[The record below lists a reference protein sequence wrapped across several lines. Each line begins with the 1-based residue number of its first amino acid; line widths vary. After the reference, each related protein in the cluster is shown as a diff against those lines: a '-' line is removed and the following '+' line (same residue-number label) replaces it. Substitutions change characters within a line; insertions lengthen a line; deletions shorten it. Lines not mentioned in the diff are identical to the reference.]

1 MGKLFGQLVC
11 GVGLIP
17 ALRFFDTFTEFVDA
31 SAAVAAFPASCF
43 FYLNMPFGIP
53 FPLLFMDD
61 LFFIITITSVC
72 LGLLLCI
79 RTKPRMTS
87 TVDNWQAPFRTIPL
101 KFDFSFPR
109 KDIYPPV
116 SDLHD
121 GKKSTTW
128 QSDERQQAHVPDI
141 GVIHKHPED
150 LNTLSPQGAVDDQ
163 QQIGGTQPGKAPEN
177 ALPTRNFQFSTLGR
191 SIPKKSSHWE
201 LEEPRE
207 ASTCDDG
214 YRIVR
219 KAVAVGT
226 PEGPRNMPHVPKL
239 SIQTDNLENYPSQR
253 PDLPELHGSMPAVL
267 QDSESNINDNDSEE
281 KWQENEIPEELGYI
295 DMDEP
300 EEIRNI
306 VQESLDEHRALRASR
321 MHTQA
326 IVVRTTITMSTA
338 GRRASICDPVVESSA
353 MSPNQSLELVSSR
366 ERLDAQDL
374 AFESSSSVGSSI
386 GDQDLRSLRT
396 SPELLPTSSQE
407 SLGSS
412 TGSSEMRMPSKRERR
427 RDQGLFKLLPIRT
440 SRKPKKADP
449 ADGLPV
455 AVTTSECTSCFDDIP
470 NKEAIDV
477 PCRHEY
483 CPPCFSQL
491 VTTAI
496 LSEDTFPPKC
506 CLQDIP
512 RRILQSHISPEEL
525 AAFDEKALE
534 YAVPTGSRYYCG
546 SPACAKWIDTRKA
559 RRLSGGL
566 QCPHCRF
573 KMCTSCRG
581 AQHSR
586 NQDCPQDFGLGAA
599 LEQAERAGWQR
610 CYSCRT
616 MVELNRGCRHITC
629 KCGAEFW

>member
-1 MGKLFGQLVC
+1 
-11 GVGLIP
+11 
-17 ALRFFDTFTEFVDA
+17 
-31 SAAVAAFPASCF
+31 
-43 FYLNMPFGIP
+43 
-53 FPLLFMDD
+53 
-61 LFFIITITSVC
+61 
-72 LGLLLCI
+72 
-79 RTKPRMTS
+79 MTS
-87 TVDNWQAPFRTIPL
+87 IIDNWQAPSGSVPW
-101 KFDFSFPR
+101 KFDFAPPE
-109 KDIYPPV
+109 KDIRPSVLDFNNSKTSIAWQPEARQETHL
-116 SDLHD
+116 SD
-121 GKKSTTW
+121 G
-128 QSDERQQAHVPDI
+128 
-141 GVIHKHPED
+141 
-150 LNTLSPQGAVDDQ
+150 GALYNHLENVNPRLPLGIADQQ
-163 QQIGGTQPGKAPEN
+163 QQIGGTQPEKAPEKVV
-177 ALPTRNFQFSTLGR
+177 PTRNFQFSTLGR
-191 SIPKKSSHWE
+191 SIPKNLSQWE

-207 ASTCDDG
+207 VNSSEDG
-214 YRIVR
+214 NSIVR
-219 KAVAVGT
+219 DAVAVEKTKSPGS
-226 PEGPRNMPHVPKL
+226 MALVPKL
-239 SIQTDNLENYPSQR
+239 SIQTDNLENYPSQQ
-253 PDLPELHGSMPAVL
+253 PDLSELHGSISAVL
-267 QDSESNINDNDSEE
+267 QEYENNHINDENSEE

-295 DMDEP
+295 HVEEP
-300 EEIRNI
+300 EDLRNI
-306 VQESLDEHRALRASR
+306 VQESLDEHRALRASK

-353 MSPNQSLELVSSR
+353 MSPNQSLDLTSR
-366 ERLDAQDL
+366 DRLDAQNL

-386 GDQDLRSLRT
+386 GDQDLRDLQT

-412 TGSSEMRMPSKRERR
+412 TGSSEMRMHSKRERR
-427 RDQGLFKLLPIRT
+427 RDQGLFKLLPTRT
-440 SRKPKKADP
+440 HRKSKKADP
-449 ADGLPV
+449 GDVLPI
-455 AVTTSECTSCFDDIP
+455 AMTTSDCTSCFDDIP
-470 NKEAIDV
+470 QKDAINV
-477 PCRHEY
+477 PCRHQY
-483 CPPCFSQL
+483 CSPCFSQL

-496 LSEDTFPPKC
+496 ISEDTFPPKC

-534 YAVPTGSRYYCG
+534 YAVPPGSRYYCG

-616 MVELNRGCRHITC
+616 MVELSRGCRHITC
-629 KCGAEFW
+629 KCAAEFW